1 MMTRVAFLLC
11 LFFAMSQAMYLGLMK
26 RPGAPLYSRQP
37 IISEANSYYY
47 PSQDMFAGRYAYVRP
62 SMYKRSLP
70 PVEMGPMEDEYAYN
84 QNPLLIVI

>member
-1 MMTRVAFLLC
+1 MMRRAVLFCLL
-11 LFFAMSQAMYLGLMK
+11 FAMSEAMYLGLMK
-26 RPGAPLYSRQP
+26 RPGMLYNRQP

-62 SMYKRSLP
+62 YKRSLP

-84 QNPLLIVI
+84 QSPLLVVI